1 MFQRTGVLILGFLIC
16 LNSAAEILEEFSP
29 AHVIRVGLLY
39 GDPEPFRLPLAVLEK
54 VFQRLDPP
62 AQLKLVDISDMNQKR
77 ALNSMVKDDVPFDV
91 FFSGFSQEREQNL
104 QQIDVPLTMGLLG
117 SRVLVVNKEQYDRL
131 LINPKAVSDVKH
143 LAIGSGIQWPDT
155 EILIH
160 NQFNVVQASYQG
172 LWKMLSSN
180 RIDAFSRGIEEA
192 FVEIEQRRDDS
203 PAPVILDKWLLVY
216 PLDYFVYL
224 SPSRKK
230 LYHQLNQALQQA
242 HRSGEIAA
250 VIASEPSA
258 QKALHWLRNKEYT
271 RIHLENPLLSDRV
284 RQLPKEYWLPE
295 IQQ

>member
-16 LNSAAEILEEFSP
+16 LNSAAEILEEFTP

-54 VFQRLDPP
+54 AFQRLDPP
-62 AQLKLVDISDMNQKR
+62 AQLELVDISEMNQKR
-77 ALNSMVKDDVPFDV
+77 ALNSMVNDDASFDV

-131 LINPKAVSDVKH
+131 LINPETVGGVKH

-180 RIDAFSRGIEEA
+180 RIDAFLRGIEEA

>member
-16 LNSAAEILEEFSP
+16 LNSAAEIMEEVTP

-54 VFQRLDPP
+54 ACQRLDPP
-62 AQLKLVDISDMNQKR
+62 AQLTLVDISEMNQKR
-77 ALNSMVKDDVPFDV
+77 ALKSMVNDEAPFDV

-117 SRVLVVNKEQYDRL
+117 SRVLVVNEEHNRL
-131 LINPKAVSDVKH
+131 FKNPKTVTGVKH
-143 LAIGSGIQWPDT
+143 LAVGSGIQWPDT
-155 EILIH
+155 DILIH

-180 RIDAFSRGIEEA
+180 RIDAFARGIEEA
-192 FVEIEQRRDDS
+192 FVEIEQRRDDN

-216 PLDYFVYL
+216 PLDYFVYI
-224 SPSRKK
+224 SPSRQK

-258 QKALHWLRNKEYT
+258 QKALQWLRNKEYT
-271 RIHLENPLLSDRV
+271 RIYLENPLLSDRV